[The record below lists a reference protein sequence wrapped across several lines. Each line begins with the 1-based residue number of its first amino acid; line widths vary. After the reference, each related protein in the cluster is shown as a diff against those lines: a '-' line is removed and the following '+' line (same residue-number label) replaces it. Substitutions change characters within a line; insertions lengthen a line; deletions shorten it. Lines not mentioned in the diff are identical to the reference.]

1 MARSTVVWPVAL
13 SAALAVAGCGGLSS
27 FTGAGGS
34 PFSNASSND
43 LLFVSAAP
51 TWDLDKNNAVTCEE
65 WQRYLT
71 ELFTEADANKD
82 GALTKEEY
90 QTVIKAD
97 RLFQSADHAYYDA
110 NKDGKVMLQEMT
122 SKQNPAFAILDK
134 NKDCQIGSDEIVQT
148 SQVQQLK
155 TKGDSA
161 PSDLPGGGPGGTGS
175 PGGR

>member
-1 MARSTVVWPVAL
+1 MARSSVVWPVTL
-13 SAALAVAGCGGLSS
+13 SAALAAAGCGGLPS
-27 FTGAGGS
+27 FTGGGGGS

-65 WQRYLT
+65 WQRYTT
-71 ELFTEADANKD
+71 ELFTEGDANKD
-82 GALTKEEY
+82 GALTQEEY
-90 QTVIKAD
+90 KTVIKAD

-110 NKDGKVMLQEMT
+110 NRDGKVMLQEMT
-122 SKQNPAFAILDK
+122 SKQNPAFVLLDK
-134 NKDCQIGSDEIVQT
+134 NKDCQIGSDEVVQT

-155 TKGDSA
+155 TKSDDG
-161 PSDLPGGGPGGTGS
+161 PSNLPGGGSGPGV